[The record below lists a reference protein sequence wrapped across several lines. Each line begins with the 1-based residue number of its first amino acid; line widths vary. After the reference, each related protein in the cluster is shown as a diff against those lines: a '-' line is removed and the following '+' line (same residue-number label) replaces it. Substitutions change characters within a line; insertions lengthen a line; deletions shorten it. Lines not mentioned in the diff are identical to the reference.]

1 MRSQLGSAELRPAF
15 YGSMPGQGQ
24 PALLWIPTA
33 SSTAVIGADRASVSV
48 STLSG
53 VRLFRIAVA
62 AMLTVTLWLATQ
74 APALAKSGVPPVA
87 GPVVRGFDP
96 PDQPWLSGHRG
107 IDMLAPV
114 GTTVVAAMAGRV
126 SFVGVIAGQPVIV
139 VNHGDTRTTYLPVEA
154 SVGVG
159 DQVAAGEELGSLAEG
174 HSCTGGTCLHLGWL
188 RGSTYL
194 DPSQLFDLGAIRLLP
209 SSAVAVAAWL
219 AAQRAALASEGSPG
233 LLAHPANGRIG
244 SGFGMRL
251 HPIFHVWRMH
261 SGVDIGA
268 GCGSPIRAAAGG
280 VVIGRSS
287 DSASG
292 NRLTIDHG
300 MVAGHR
306 LITVYL
312 HAQGYQVRVGQRVT
326 RGQRVGSVGSTG
338 WSTGCHL
345 HFGVKVDG
353 RFVDPQHFL

>member
-1 MRSQLGSAELRPAF
+1 
-15 YGSMPGQGQ
+15 
-24 PALLWIPTA
+24 
-33 SSTAVIGADRASVSV
+33 
-48 STLSG
+48 
-53 VRLFRIAVA
+53 
-62 AMLTVTLWLATQ
+62 MLTVTLWLATQ

-209 SSAVAVAAWL
+209 SSAVAVAARL

-261 SGVDIGA
+261 SGGDIGA
-268 GCGSPIRAAAGG
+268 RPKRSRKRSRKPNRKRRGPSLSRSRLALPRAARAPLTQATCNEADAWSSTGG
-280 VVIGRSS
+280 WCKASRRSRAPS
-287 DSASG
+287 ISSPASG
-292 NRLTIDHG
+292 RI
-300 MVAGHR
+300 
-306 LITVYL
+306 
-312 HAQGYQVRVGQRVT
+312 
-326 RGQRVGSVGSTG
+326 
-338 WSTGCHL
+338 
-345 HFGVKVDG
+345 
-353 RFVDPQHFL
+353 